1 MSAPPRSDAALPTGE
16 AKRASVDAM
25 FDSIAPRYDRMNRI
39 ISCGQDVRWRRRTVA
54 TLGLPAG
61 SRVLDLGCGTGDLCR
76 DLTTAGYRA
85 VGLDRSAGMLAAATT
100 DVPLA
105 RADAEA
111 LPVADRSVDGV
122 VSGFALRNFVDLSTV
137 LDACVRALRPGG
149 RVALLDAA
157 VPDQAL
163 LRLGNALWFRGAV
176 PLLGRLVAGQPD
188 AYAYLPRSMAY
199 LPGPD
204 ALLDVLRGAGLTDVT
219 RQTMTGGSVQILSGT
234 RP

>member
-1 MSAPPRSDAALPTGE
+1 
-16 AKRASVDAM
+16 
-25 FDSIAPRYDRMNRI
+25 
-39 ISCGQDVRWRRRTVA
+39 VA

-122 VSGFALRNFVDLSTV
+122 VSGFALRNFVDLGAV
-137 LDACVRALRPGG
+137 LGACVRALRPGG